1 MEYNTFVPLG
11 QIWTSTFE
19 SRVIAVADQLR
30 ISKDVIELQELVAP
44 EVNHLLEMRYNILST
59 ISSEQS
65 IGRRNLAFVLDM
77 SERQIRNEIDFLQVQ
92 KLVTVERQGVVLTE
106 MGKEVLLK
114 LKCLL
119 YTYNGLE
126 ELEKE
131 LMNKLHLKRVF
142 ISPGDMDMN
151 YEVLRFMGR
160 SGAKY
165 VLSVMK
171 YKDTLA
177 LTGGRATAAVANEM
191 REAFYPDVYVI
202 PARGGIGKSHSTQA
216 NNVVAEMG
224 LKLHSNYELLHLPD
238 NIDQRL
244 LEALKDYPEIK
255 RVFDKMEEIDIF
267 IFGLGRADVLA
278 DWRNLNPTE
287 KRRVLKEGAVSES
300 FGYYFNIEGDVICP
314 SSTIGIN
321 IENFKKI
328 PHVVAVAGGKSKA
341 EAIISVS
348 RIRENIVLITDESAA
363 REILV
368 KLKTMSDTE

>member
-1 MEYNTFVPLG
+1 MSNAKGSDSVSN
-11 QIWTSTFE
+11 QIK
-19 SRVIAVADQLR
+19 
-30 ISKDVIELQELVAP
+30 ISQDVIELQQLVAP
-44 EVNHLLEMRYNILST
+44 EIGQIIEMRYNILST
-59 ISSEQS
+59 ISSEQP

-77 SERQIRNEIDFLQVQ
+77 SERAVRNEIDFFQSQ
-92 KLVTVERQGVVLTE
+92 KLVSVERQGVVITE
-106 MGKEVLLK
+106 AGKNALVK
-114 LKCLL
+114 LKGLL

-126 ELEKE
+126 QLEKE
-131 LMNKLHLKRVF
+131 LTEKLHLKKVF
-142 ISPGDMDMN
+142 ICPGDMDMN

-177 LTGGRATAAVANEM
+177 LTGGNCTAAVADEM

-255 RVFDKMEEIDIF
+255 RVFTRMDEIDIF

-278 DWRNLNPTE
+278 DWRNMSPAE
-287 KRRVLKEGAVSES
+287 KKKVLSMGAVGEA
-300 FGYYFNIEGDVICP
+300 FGHYFNINGEVVSP
-314 SSTIGIN
+314 SSTIGIS
-321 IENFKKI
+321 IDNFKRI
-328 PHVVAVAGGKSKA
+328 PHAIAIAGGAGKA
-341 EAIISVS
+341 ESIIAIS
-348 RIRENIVLITDESAA
+348 RIRENIVLVTDESAA
-363 REILV
+363 REIL
-368 KLKTMSDTE
+368 KQLKTSKDPNASGLSDDEV

>member
-1 MEYNTFVPLG
+1 V
-11 QIWTSTFE
+11 TS
-19 SRVIAVADQLR
+19 QLK
-30 ISKDVIELQELVAP
+30 ISKEVIELQQLIAP
-44 EVNHLLEMRYNILST
+44 EVNHLIEMRYNILST
-59 ISSEQS
+59 ISSEQP
-65 IGRRNLAFVLDM
+65 IGRRNLAFVLDL
-77 SERQIRNEIDFLQVQ
+77 SERQVRNEIDFFQAQ
-92 KLVTVERQGVVLTE
+92 NLVTVERQGVVITE
-106 MGKEVLLK
+106 AGKEILIK
-114 LKCLL
+114 LKGLL

-126 ELEKE
+126 QMEKE
-131 LMNKLHLKRVF
+131 IMDKLHLKRVI

-151 YEVLRFMGR
+151 YEVMKFMGR

-177 LTGGRATAAVANEM
+177 LTGGSCTAAVADEM

-238 NIDQRL
+238 NIDKRL

-255 RVFDKMEEIDIF
+255 RVFDRMDDIDIF

-278 DWRNLNPTE
+278 DWRNLSTAE
-287 KRRVLKEGAVSES
+287 KRRVLSEGAVGES
-300 FGYYFNIEGDVICP
+300 FGHYFNIKGEVICP
-314 SSTIGIN
+314 SSTIGIS

-328 PHVVAVAGGKSKA
+328 PHVIAVAGGTSKA
-341 EAIISVS
+341 EAIIAVS
-348 RIRENIVLITDESAA
+348 RVRENIVLITDESAA
-363 REILV
+363 KEILK
-368 KLKTMSDTE
+368 KLQTMSDTE